1 MNISNLE
8 HFVEQENR
16 MAGIFGTKT
25 LSLLNKADRQRIA
38 EMIDADLSPE
48 NLTCDGE
55 LPAAQ
60 VRARH
65 ASLTKV
71 ALELNKL
78 DPEAAKAIYELYTG
92 E

>member
-16 MAGIFGTKT
+16 MAGIFGNKT

-38 EMIDADLSPE
+38 NMIDSSLSPE

-55 LPAAQ
+55 LSRSQVQQKFTYLNPCAA
-60 VRARH
+60 
-65 ASLTKV
+65 
-71 ALELNKL
+71 ELVSI
-78 DPEAAKAIYELYTG
+78 DPEVQFYEYN
-92 E
+92 